1 MNNLEKILFKY
12 DEYGNVLLQLFLL
25 FKNTSHLVKINFIIN
40 KTIQS
45 FFFLLFVGLLS
56 IVQAQEISDTK
67 FGKGMI
73 NFIAKDSS
81 FSVKFAPRI
90 QSRFQSQWDYNEE
103 EYDDAELNFLVRRA
117 RLKFGGFAFTPK
129 LKYKIE
135 LGLSN
140 RDLSGASVYNRNTPR
155 YILDAVVMWNFHEN
169 FELWAGQTKLPGN
182 IERVVS
188 SANLQLIDRSLLNS
202 KFNIDRDM
210 GIQLRHKTKL
220 GGNWISREKF
230 SISQGEGRNITEGN
244 IGGLQYTSRLELLP
258 FGEFSSKGDYSQ
270 GDLKRE
276 KSIKA
281 MFGFTYDINNNA
293 VKNRSNMG
301 SYMTQSNGGLF
312 ETDIT
317 TVFIDGVI
325 KYNGFSLTGE
335 YASRNAD
342 TIEALEAD
350 GRTKTGAVVGA
361 GSAINFQGSYLF
373 KNNVEMTLRY
383 TNVDFKEVTRL
394 SDLQQITYGISK
406 YVVGHSLKI
415 QADLSFSQSSSMR
428 DFVLFRTG
436 FDLHF

>member
-1 MNNLEKILFKY
+1 MKQLILS
-12 DEYGNVLLQLFLL
+12 FLL
-25 FKNTSHLVKINFIIN
+25 IPL
-40 KTIQS
+40 
-45 FFFLLFVGLLS
+45 GLSL
-56 IVQAQEISDTK
+56 QAQEISDTK
-67 FGKGMI
+67 FGNGMI

-81 FSVKFAPRI
+81 FSVKFAPRV
-90 QSRFQSQWDYNEE
+90 QSRYQSEWSYNGEDY
-103 EYDDAELNFLVRRA
+103 DPVDINFSVRRA
-117 RLKFGGFAFTPK
+117 RLKFGGFAFSPK
-129 LKYKIE
+129 IKYKIE

-140 RDLSGASVYNRNTPR
+140 RDISGANIYNRNTPR

-210 GIQLRHKTKL
+210 GIQLRHKLRL
-220 GGNWISREKF
+220 GGNWIIKEKF

-281 MFGFTYDINNNA
+281 MFGFTYDINENA
-293 VKNRSNMG
+293 VKSRSNMG
-301 SYMTQSNGGLF
+301 SYLIQSSGGLF

-317 TVFIDGVI
+317 TIFLDGVI
-325 KYNGFSLTGE
+325 KYNGFALTGE
-335 YASRNAD
+335 YANRDAD
-342 TIEALEAD
+342 QIEALEED
-350 GRTKTGAVVGA
+350 GKTKTGAVVGA
-361 GSAINFQGSYLF
+361 GSASNIQGSYLF
-373 KNNVEMTLRY
+373 KNNFEITARY
-383 TNVDFKEVTRL
+383 TNINFKKITRL
-394 SDLQQITYGISK
+394 SDLKQITFGVSK
-406 YVVGHSLKI
+406 YIVGHSLKI
-415 QADLSFSQSSSMR
+415 QADISLLNASGIK
-428 DFVLFRTG
+428 DNVLFRTG

>member
-1 MNNLEKILFKY
+1 MIKAKKY
-12 DEYGNVLLQLFLL
+12 
-25 FKNTSHLVKINFIIN
+25 
-40 KTIQS
+40 
-45 FFFLLFVGLLS
+45 FFLLCVVLTSL
-56 IVQAQEISDTK
+56 VQAQEISDTK

-90 QSRFQSQWDYNEE
+90 QSRYQSQWDFDGE
-103 EYDDAELNFLVRRA
+103 EYGDPDLNFIVRRA

-129 LKYKIE
+129 LKYKME

-140 RDLSGASVYNRNTPR
+140 RDISGASIYNKNTPR
-155 YILDAVVMWNFHEN
+155 YILDAVIMWNFHEN

-210 GIQLRHKTKL
+210 GIQLRHKTKW
-220 GGNWISREKF
+220 GGNFVTREKF
-230 SISQGEGRNITEGN
+230 SISQGEGRNITVGN
-244 IGGLQYTSRLELLP
+244 LGGIQYTSRLELLP

-276 KSIKA
+276 KSVKA

-301 SYMTQSNGGLF
+301 SYMTQSGGGLF
-312 ETDIT
+312 ETDIE
-317 TVFIDGVI
+317 TVFIDGVV
-325 KYNGFSLTGE
+325 KYKGFALTWE
-335 YASRNAD
+335 YAHRDAD

-350 GRTKTGAVVGA
+350 GSTKTGAVVGA

-415 QADLSFSQSSSMR
+415 QADLTFSQSDATR
-428 DFVLFRTG
+428 DYVLFRTG

>member
-1 MNNLEKILFKY
+1 M
-12 DEYGNVLLQLFLL
+12 
-25 FKNTSHLVKINFIIN
+25 N

-45 FFFLLFVGLLS
+45 FFLLFVGLLS

-325 KYNGFSLTGE
+325 KYNGFALTGE

-350 GRTKTGAVVGA
+350 GRTKTGAEVGA
-361 GSAINFQGSYLF
+361 GSAINFQGSYLL

-415 QADLSFSQSSSMR
+415 QADLTFSQSDATR
-428 DFVLFRTG
+428 DYVLFRTG

>member
-1 MNNLEKILFKY
+1 MKQLILSF
-12 DEYGNVLLQLFLL
+12 LFIPL
-25 FKNTSHLVKINFIIN
+25 
-40 KTIQS
+40 
-45 FFFLLFVGLLS
+45 GLLL
-56 IVQAQEISDTK
+56 QAQEISDTK
-67 FGKGMI
+67 FGNGMI

-81 FSVKFAPRI
+81 FSVKFAPRV
-90 QSRFQSQWDYNEE
+90 QSRYQSEWSYDGEDY
-103 EYDDAELNFLVRRA
+103 DPADINFSVRRA
-117 RLKFGGFAFTPK
+117 RLKFGGFAFSPK

-140 RDLSGASVYNRNTPR
+140 RDISGANIYNRNTPR
-155 YILDAVVMWNFHEN
+155 YILDAVVMWNFHEK

-202 KFNIDRDM
+202 KFNIDRDI
-210 GIQLRHKTKL
+210 GIQLRHKLRL
-220 GGNWISREKF
+220 GGNWIIKEKF

-281 MFGFTYDINNNA
+281 MLGFTYDINENA
-293 VKNRSNMG
+293 VKSRSNMG
-301 SYMTQSNGGLF
+301 SYLIQSSGGLF

-317 TVFIDGVI
+317 TIFLDGVI
-325 KYNGFSLTGE
+325 KYNGFALTGE
-335 YASRNAD
+335 YANRDAD
-342 TIEALEAD
+342 QIEALEED

-361 GSAINFQGSYLF
+361 GSASNIQGSYLF
-373 KNNVEMTLRY
+373 KNNFEITARY
-383 TNVDFKEVTRL
+383 TNINFKKITRL
-394 SDLQQITYGISK
+394 SDLNQITFGVSK

-415 QADLSFSQSSSMR
+415 QADISLLNASGIK
-428 DFVLFRTG
+428 DNLLFRTG

>member
-1 MNNLEKILFKY
+1 MKQLILSF
-12 DEYGNVLLQLFLL
+12 LFIPL
-25 FKNTSHLVKINFIIN
+25 
-40 KTIQS
+40 
-45 FFFLLFVGLLS
+45 GLLL
-56 IVQAQEISDTK
+56 QAQEISDTK
-67 FGKGMI
+67 FGNGMI

-81 FSVKFAPRI
+81 FSVKFAPRV
-90 QSRFQSQWDYNEE
+90 QSRYQSEWSYDGEDY
-103 EYDDAELNFLVRRA
+103 DPADINFSVRRA
-117 RLKFGGFAFTPK
+117 RLKFGGFAFSPK

-140 RDLSGASVYNRNTPR
+140 RDISGANVYNRNTPR
-155 YILDAVVMWNFHEN
+155 YILDAVVMWNFYEN

-210 GIQLRHKTKL
+210 GIQLRHKLRL
-220 GGNWISREKF
+220 GGNWIIKEKF

-281 MFGFTYDINNNA
+281 MFGFTYDINENA
-293 VKNRSNMG
+293 VKSRSNMG
-301 SYMTQSNGGLF
+301 SYLIQSSGGLF

-317 TVFIDGVI
+317 TIFLDGVI
-325 KYNGFSLTGE
+325 KYNGFALTGE
-335 YASRNAD
+335 YANRDAD
-342 TIEALEAD
+342 QIEALEED

-361 GSAINFQGSYLF
+361 GSASNIQGSYLF
-373 KNNVEMTLRY
+373 KNNFEITARY
-383 TNVDFKEVTRL
+383 TNINFKKITRL
-394 SDLQQITYGISK
+394 SDLKQITFGVSK

-415 QADLSFSQSSSMR
+415 QADISLLNASGIK
-428 DFVLFRTG
+428 DNVLFRTG

>member
-1 MNNLEKILFKY
+1 MKQLILSF
-12 DEYGNVLLQLFLL
+12 LFIPL
-25 FKNTSHLVKINFIIN
+25 
-40 KTIQS
+40 
-45 FFFLLFVGLLS
+45 GLSL
-56 IVQAQEISDTK
+56 QAQEISDTK
-67 FGKGMI
+67 FGNGMI

-81 FSVKFAPRI
+81 FSVKFAPRV
-90 QSRFQSQWDYNEE
+90 QSRYQSEWSYNGEDY
-103 EYDDAELNFLVRRA
+103 DPADINFSVRRA
-117 RLKFGGFAFTPK
+117 RLKFGGFAFSPK

-140 RDLSGASVYNRNTPR
+140 RDISGANVYNRNTPR

-202 KFNIDRDM
+202 KFNIDRDV
-210 GIQLRHKTKL
+210 GIQLRHKLRL
-220 GGNWISREKF
+220 GGNWIIKEKF

-281 MFGFTYDINNNA
+281 MFGFTYDINENA
-293 VKNRSNMG
+293 VKSRSNMG
-301 SYMTQSNGGLF
+301 SYLIQSSGGLF

-317 TVFIDGVI
+317 TIFLDGVI
-325 KYNGFSLTGE
+325 KYNGFALTGE
-335 YASRNAD
+335 YANRDAD
-342 TIEALEAD
+342 QIEALEED
-350 GRTKTGAVVGA
+350 GRTKTGALVGA
-361 GSAINFQGSYLF
+361 GSASNIQGSYLF
-373 KNNVEMTLRY
+373 KNNFEITARY
-383 TNVDFKEVTRL
+383 TNINFKEITRL
-394 SDLQQITYGISK
+394 SDLKQITFGVSK

-415 QADLSFSQSSSMR
+415 QADISLLNASGIK
-428 DFVLFRTG
+428 DNLLFRTG

>member
-1 MNNLEKILFKY
+1 MKQLILSF
-12 DEYGNVLLQLFLL
+12 LFIPL
-25 FKNTSHLVKINFIIN
+25 
-40 KTIQS
+40 
-45 FFFLLFVGLLS
+45 GLSL
-56 IVQAQEISDTK
+56 QAQEISDTK
-67 FGKGMI
+67 FGNGMI

-81 FSVKFAPRI
+81 FSVKFAPRV
-90 QSRFQSQWDYNEE
+90 QSRYQSEWSYNGEDY
-103 EYDDAELNFLVRRA
+103 DPVDINFSVRRA
-117 RLKFGGFAFTPK
+117 RLKFGGFAFSPK

-140 RDLSGASVYNRNTPR
+140 RDISGANVYNRNTPR
-155 YILDAVVMWNFHEN
+155 YILDAVVMWNFYEK

-210 GIQLRHKTKL
+210 GIQLRHKLRL
-220 GGNWISREKF
+220 GGNWIIKEKF

-276 KSIKA
+276 KLIKA
-281 MFGFTYDINNNA
+281 MFGFTYDINENA
-293 VKNRSNMG
+293 VKSRSNMG
-301 SYMTQSNGGLF
+301 SYLIQSSGGLF

-317 TVFIDGVI
+317 TIFLDGVI
-325 KYNGFSLTGE
+325 KYNGFALTGE
-335 YASRNAD
+335 YANRDAD
-342 TIEALEAD
+342 QIEALEED
-350 GRTKTGAVVGA
+350 GKTKTGAVVGA
-361 GSAINFQGSYLF
+361 GSASNIQGSYLF
-373 KNNVEMTLRY
+373 KNNFEITARY
-383 TNVDFKEVTRL
+383 TNINFKEITRL
-394 SDLQQITYGISK
+394 SDLKQITFGVSK

-415 QADLSFSQSSSMR
+415 QADISLLNASGIK
-428 DFVLFRTG
+428 DNVLFRTG

>member
-1 MNNLEKILFKY
+1 MKQLILSF
-12 DEYGNVLLQLFLL
+12 LFIPL
-25 FKNTSHLVKINFIIN
+25 
-40 KTIQS
+40 
-45 FFFLLFVGLLS
+45 GLSL
-56 IVQAQEISDTK
+56 QAQEISDTK
-67 FGKGMI
+67 FGNGMI

-81 FSVKFAPRI
+81 FSVKFAPRV
-90 QSRFQSQWDYNEE
+90 QSRYQSEWSYNGEDYDPANI
-103 EYDDAELNFLVRRA
+103 NFSVRRA
-117 RLKFGGFAFTPK
+117 RLKFGGFAFSPK

-140 RDLSGASVYNRNTPR
+140 RDISGANVYNRNTPR
-155 YILDAVVMWNFHEN
+155 YILDAVVMWNFYEK
-169 FELWAGQTKLPGN
+169 FELWAGQAKLPGN

-210 GIQLRHKTKL
+210 GIQLRHKLRL
-220 GGNWISREKF
+220 GGNWIIKEKF

-281 MFGFTYDINNNA
+281 MFGFTYDINENA
-293 VKNRSNMG
+293 VKSRSNMG
-301 SYMTQSNGGLF
+301 SYLIQSSGGLF

-317 TVFIDGVI
+317 TIFLDGVI
-325 KYNGFSLTGE
+325 KYNGFALTGE
-335 YASRNAD
+335 YANRDAD
-342 TIEALEAD
+342 QIEALEED

-361 GSAINFQGSYLF
+361 GSASNIQGSYLF
-373 KNNVEMTLRY
+373 KNNFEITARY
-383 TNVDFKEVTRL
+383 TNINFKEITRL
-394 SDLQQITYGISK
+394 SDLKQITFGVSK

-415 QADLSFSQSSSMR
+415 QADISLLNASGIK
-428 DFVLFRTG
+428 DNVLFRTG

>member
-1 MNNLEKILFKY
+1 MKQLISSFLFIPFC
-12 DEYGNVLLQLFLL
+12 LLL
-25 FKNTSHLVKINFIIN
+25 
-40 KTIQS
+40 
-45 FFFLLFVGLLS
+45 
-56 IVQAQEISDTK
+56 QAQEISDTK
-67 FGKGMI
+67 FGNGMI

-81 FSVKFAPRI
+81 FSVKFAPRV
-90 QSRFQSQWDYNEE
+90 QSRYQSEWSYNGEDY
-103 EYDDAELNFLVRRA
+103 DPADINFSVRRA
-117 RLKFGGFAFTPK
+117 RLKFGGFAFSPK

-140 RDLSGASVYNRNTPR
+140 RDISGANVYNRNTPR

-210 GIQLRHKTKL
+210 GIQLRHKLRL
-220 GGNWISREKF
+220 GGNWIIKEKF

-281 MFGFTYDINNNA
+281 MFGFTYDINENA
-293 VKNRSNMG
+293 VKSRSNMG
-301 SYMTQSNGGLF
+301 SYLIQSSGGLF

-317 TVFIDGVI
+317 TIFLDGVI
-325 KYNGFSLTGE
+325 KYNGFALTGE
-335 YASRNAD
+335 YANRDAD
-342 TIEALEAD
+342 QIEALEED

-361 GSAINFQGSYLF
+361 GSASNIQGSYLF
-373 KNNVEMTLRY
+373 KNNFEITARY
-383 TNVDFKEVTRL
+383 TNINFKKITRL
-394 SDLQQITYGISK
+394 SDLKQITFGVSK

-415 QADLSFSQSSSMR
+415 QADISLLNASGIK
-428 DFVLFRTG
+428 DNVLFRTG

>member
-1 MNNLEKILFKY
+1 MKQLISSFLFIP
-12 DEYGNVLLQLFLL
+12 F
-25 FKNTSHLVKINFIIN
+25 
-40 KTIQS
+40 
-45 FFFLLFVGLLS
+45 GLLL
-56 IVQAQEISDTK
+56 QAQEISDTK
-67 FGKGMI
+67 FGNGMI

-90 QSRFQSQWDYNEE
+90 QSRYQSEWSYNGEDY
-103 EYDDAELNFLVRRA
+103 DPADINFSVRRA
-117 RLKFGGFAFTPK
+117 RLKFGGFAFSPK

-140 RDLSGASVYNRNTPR
+140 RDISGANVYNRNTPR
-155 YILDAVVMWNFHEN
+155 YILDAVVMWNFYEK

-210 GIQLRHKTKL
+210 GIQLRHKLRL
-220 GGNWISREKF
+220 GGNWIIKEKF

-281 MFGFTYDINNNA
+281 MFGFTYDINENA
-293 VKNRSNMG
+293 VKSRSNMG
-301 SYMTQSNGGLF
+301 SYLIQSSGGLF

-317 TVFIDGVI
+317 TIFLDGVI
-325 KYNGFSLTGE
+325 KYNGFALTGE
-335 YASRNAD
+335 YANRDAD
-342 TIEALEAD
+342 QIEALEED

-361 GSAINFQGSYLF
+361 GSASNIQGSYLF
-373 KNNVEMTLRY
+373 KNNFEITARY
-383 TNVDFKEVTRL
+383 TNINFKEITRL
-394 SDLQQITYGISK
+394 SDLKQITFGVSK

-415 QADLSFSQSSSMR
+415 QADISLLNASGIK
-428 DFVLFRTG
+428 DNVLFRTG

>member
-1 MNNLEKILFKY
+1 MKQLILSF
-12 DEYGNVLLQLFLL
+12 LFIPL
-25 FKNTSHLVKINFIIN
+25 
-40 KTIQS
+40 
-45 FFFLLFVGLLS
+45 GLSL
-56 IVQAQEISDTK
+56 QAQEISDTK
-67 FGKGMI
+67 FGNGMI

-81 FSVKFAPRI
+81 FSVKFAPRV
-90 QSRFQSQWDYNEE
+90 QSRYQSEWSYNGEDY
-103 EYDDAELNFLVRRA
+103 DPVDINFSVRRA
-117 RLKFGGFAFTPK
+117 RLKFGGFAFSPK

-140 RDLSGASVYNRNTPR
+140 RDISGANVYNRNTPR

-210 GIQLRHKTKL
+210 GIQLRHKLRL
-220 GGNWISREKF
+220 GGNWIIKEKF

-281 MFGFTYDINNNA
+281 MFGFTYDINENA
-293 VKNRSNMG
+293 VKSRSNMG
-301 SYMTQSNGGLF
+301 SYLIQSSGGLF

-317 TVFIDGVI
+317 TIFLDGVV
-325 KYNGFSLTGE
+325 KYNGFALTGE
-335 YASRNAD
+335 YANRDAD
-342 TIEALEAD
+342 QIEALEED

-361 GSAINFQGSYLF
+361 GSASNIQGSYLF
-373 KNNVEMTLRY
+373 KNNFEITARY
-383 TNVDFKEVTRL
+383 TNINFKEITRL
-394 SDLQQITYGISK
+394 SDLKQITFGVSK
-406 YVVGHSLKI
+406 YIVGHSLKI
-415 QADLSFSQSSSMR
+415 QADISLLNASGIK
-428 DFVLFRTG
+428 DNVLFRTG

>member
-1 MNNLEKILFKY
+1 MKKLIL
-12 DEYGNVLLQLFLL
+12 
-25 FKNTSHLVKINFIIN
+25 
-40 KTIQS
+40 S
-45 FFFLLFVGLLS
+45 FLFVSLGLSL
-56 IVQAQEISDTK
+56 QAQEINDNK
-67 FGKGMI
+67 FGNGMI

-90 QSRFQSQWDYNEE
+90 QSRYQTEWSYYEE
-103 EYDDAELNFLVRRA
+103 NYDPVDINFSVRRA
-117 RLKFGGFAFTPK
+117 RLKFDGFAFSPK

-140 RDLSGASVYNRNTPR
+140 RDISGASAYNRNTPR
-155 YILDAVVMWNFHEN
+155 YILDAVVIWNFHEN

-210 GIQLRHKTKL
+210 GIQLRHKSRF
-220 GGNWISREKF
+220 GGNWIIKEKF

-281 MFGFTYDINNNA
+281 MFGFTYDINENA
-293 VKNRSNMG
+293 VKSRSNMG
-301 SYMTQSNGGLF
+301 SYMIQSSGGLF

-317 TVFIDGVI
+317 TIFLDGII
-325 KYNGFSLTGE
+325 KYNGYAFMGE
-335 YASRNAD
+335 YANRDAD
-342 TIEALEAD
+342 QIEALEED

-361 GSAINFQGSYLF
+361 GSALNIQGSYLF
-373 KNNVEMTLRY
+373 KSNFEITARY
-383 TNVDFKEVTRL
+383 TNINFKEITRL
-394 SDLQQITYGISK
+394 SDLKQITFGVSK

-415 QADLSFSQSSSMR
+415 QADISLSNVNR
-428 DFVLFRTG
+428 IKNNVLFRTG

>member
-1 MNNLEKILFKY
+1 MKQLISSFLFIP
-12 DEYGNVLLQLFLL
+12 F
-25 FKNTSHLVKINFIIN
+25 
-40 KTIQS
+40 
-45 FFFLLFVGLLS
+45 GLLL
-56 IVQAQEISDTK
+56 QAQEISDTK
-67 FGKGMI
+67 FGNGMI

-90 QSRFQSQWDYNEE
+90 QSRYQSKWSYDGEDY
-103 EYDDAELNFLVRRA
+103 DPADINFSVRRA
-117 RLKFGGFAFTPK
+117 RLKFGGFAFSPK

-140 RDLSGASVYNRNTPR
+140 RDISGANVYNRNTPR
-155 YILDAVVMWNFHEN
+155 YILDAVVMWNFHEK

-210 GIQLRHKTKL
+210 GIQLRHKLRL
-220 GGNWISREKF
+220 GGNWIIKEKF

-281 MFGFTYDINNNA
+281 MFGFTYDINENA
-293 VKNRSNMG
+293 VKSRSNMG
-301 SYMTQSNGGLF
+301 SYLIQSSGGLF

-317 TVFIDGVI
+317 TIFLDGVI
-325 KYNGFSLTGE
+325 KYNGFALTGE
-335 YASRNAD
+335 YANRDAD
-342 TIEALEAD
+342 QIEALEED

-361 GSAINFQGSYLF
+361 GSASNIQGSYLF
-373 KNNVEMTLRY
+373 KNNFEITARY
-383 TNVDFKEVTRL
+383 TNINFKEITRL
-394 SDLQQITYGISK
+394 SDLKQITFGVSK

-415 QADLSFSQSSSMR
+415 QADISLLNASGIK
-428 DFVLFRTG
+428 DNVLFRTG

>member
-1 MNNLEKILFKY
+1 MKQLISSFLFIP
-12 DEYGNVLLQLFLL
+12 L
-25 FKNTSHLVKINFIIN
+25 
-40 KTIQS
+40 
-45 FFFLLFVGLLS
+45 GLLL
-56 IVQAQEISDTK
+56 QAQEISDTK
-67 FGKGMI
+67 FGNGMI

-90 QSRFQSQWDYNEE
+90 QSRYQSEWSYNGEDYDPANI
-103 EYDDAELNFLVRRA
+103 NFSVRRA
-117 RLKFGGFAFTPK
+117 RLKFGGFAFSPK

-140 RDLSGASVYNRNTPR
+140 RDISGANVYNRNTPR

-202 KFNIDRDM
+202 KFNIDRDV
-210 GIQLRHKTKL
+210 GIQLRHKLRL
-220 GGNWISREKF
+220 GGNWIIKEKF

-281 MFGFTYDINNNA
+281 MFGFTYDINENA
-293 VKNRSNMG
+293 VKSRSNMG
-301 SYMTQSNGGLF
+301 SYLIQSSGGLF

-317 TVFIDGVI
+317 TIFLDGVI
-325 KYNGFSLTGE
+325 KYNGFALTGE
-335 YASRNAD
+335 YANRDAD
-342 TIEALEAD
+342 QIEALEED

-361 GSAINFQGSYLF
+361 GSASNIQGSYLF
-373 KNNVEMTLRY
+373 KNNFEITARY
-383 TNVDFKEVTRL
+383 TNINFKEITRL
-394 SDLQQITYGISK
+394 SDLKQITFGVSK

-415 QADLSFSQSSSMR
+415 QACP
-428 DFVLFRTG
+428 
-436 FDLHF
+436 

>member
-1 MNNLEKILFKY
+1 MMLKAKQFTL
-12 DEYGNVLLQLFLL
+12 VLCVIFSSFL
-25 FKNTSHLVKINFIIN
+25 K
-40 KTIQS
+40 
-45 FFFLLFVGLLS
+45 
-56 IVQAQEISDTK
+56 AQEISDTK

-90 QSRFQSQWDYNEE
+90 QSRYQGQWDYDGE
-103 EYDDAELNFLVRRA
+103 EYGEANLNFIVRRA

-129 LKYKIE
+129 LKYKME

-140 RDLSGASVYNRNTPR
+140 RDISGASIYNRNTPR
-155 YILDAVVMWNFHEN
+155 YILDAVIMWNFHEN

-210 GIQLRHKTKL
+210 GVQLRHKTKL
-220 GGNWISREKF
+220 GGKFVTREKF
-230 SISQGEGRNITEGN
+230 SISQGEGRNITVGN
-244 IGGLQYTSRLELLP
+244 LGGLQYTSRLELLP

-301 SYMTQSNGGLF
+301 SYMTQADGGLF
-312 ETDIT
+312 ETDIE

-325 KYNGFSLTGE
+325 KYNGLALTGE
-335 YASRNAD
+335 YAYRNAE

-350 GRTKTGAVVGA
+350 CRTKTGAVVGA
-361 GSAINFQGSYLF
+361 GSAINFQGSYLL

-394 SDLQQITYGISK
+394 SDLKQITYGISK

-415 QADLSFSQSSSMR
+415 QADLTFSQSDTTR
-428 DFVLFRTG
+428 DYVLFRTG

>member
-1 MNNLEKILFKY
+1 MKQLILSF
-12 DEYGNVLLQLFLL
+12 LFIPL
-25 FKNTSHLVKINFIIN
+25 
-40 KTIQS
+40 
-45 FFFLLFVGLLS
+45 GLSL
-56 IVQAQEISDTK
+56 QAQEISDTK
-67 FGKGMI
+67 FGNGMI

-81 FSVKFAPRI
+81 FSVKFAPRV
-90 QSRFQSQWDYNEE
+90 QSRYQSEWSYNGEDY
-103 EYDDAELNFLVRRA
+103 DPVDINFSVRRA
-117 RLKFGGFAFTPK
+117 RLKFGGFAFSPK

-140 RDLSGASVYNRNTPR
+140 RDISGANVYNRNTPR
-155 YILDAVVMWNFHEN
+155 YILDAVVMWNFYEK

-210 GIQLRHKTKL
+210 GIQLRHKLRL
-220 GGNWISREKF
+220 GGNWIIKEKF

-281 MFGFTYDINNNA
+281 MFGFTYDINENA
-293 VKNRSNMG
+293 VKSRSNMG
-301 SYMTQSNGGLF
+301 SYLIQSSGGLF

-317 TVFIDGVI
+317 TIFLDGVI
-325 KYNGFSLTGE
+325 KYNGFALTGE
-335 YASRNAD
+335 YANRDAD
-342 TIEALEAD
+342 QIEALEKD
-350 GRTKTGAVVGA
+350 GKTKTGAVVGA
-361 GSAINFQGSYLF
+361 GSASNIQGSYLF
-373 KNNVEMTLRY
+373 KNNFEITARY
-383 TNVDFKEVTRL
+383 TNINFKKITRL
-394 SDLQQITYGISK
+394 SDLKQITFGVSK
-406 YVVGHSLKI
+406 YIVGHSLKI
-415 QADLSFSQSSSMR
+415 QADISLLNASGIK
-428 DFVLFRTG
+428 DNVLFRTG

>member
-1 MNNLEKILFKY
+1 MKQLILSF
-12 DEYGNVLLQLFLL
+12 LFIPL
-25 FKNTSHLVKINFIIN
+25 
-40 KTIQS
+40 
-45 FFFLLFVGLLS
+45 GLSL
-56 IVQAQEISDTK
+56 QAQEISDTK
-67 FGKGMI
+67 FGNGMI

-81 FSVKFAPRI
+81 FSVKFAPRV
-90 QSRFQSQWDYNEE
+90 QSRYQSEWSYNGEDY
-103 EYDDAELNFLVRRA
+103 DPADINFSVRRA
-117 RLKFGGFAFTPK
+117 RLKFGGFAFSPK

-140 RDLSGASVYNRNTPR
+140 RDISGANVYNRNTPR
-155 YILDAVVMWNFHEN
+155 YILDAVVMWNFYEK

-202 KFNIDRDM
+202 KFNIDRDI
-210 GIQLRHKTKL
+210 GIQLRHKLRL
-220 GGNWISREKF
+220 GGNWIIKEKF

-281 MFGFTYDINNNA
+281 MFGFTYDINENA
-293 VKNRSNMG
+293 VKSRSNMG
-301 SYMTQSNGGLF
+301 SYLIQSSGGLF

-317 TVFIDGVI
+317 TIFLDGVI
-325 KYNGFSLTGE
+325 KYNGFALTGE
-335 YASRNAD
+335 YANRDAD
-342 TIEALEAD
+342 QIEALEED

-361 GSAINFQGSYLF
+361 GSASNIQGSYLF
-373 KNNVEMTLRY
+373 KNNFEITARY
-383 TNVDFKEVTRL
+383 TNINFKEITRL
-394 SDLQQITYGISK
+394 SDLKQITFGVSK

-415 QADLSFSQSSSMR
+415 QADISLLNASGIK
-428 DFVLFRTG
+428 DNLLFRTG

>member
-1 MNNLEKILFKY
+1 MKQLISSFLFIP
-12 DEYGNVLLQLFLL
+12 L
-25 FKNTSHLVKINFIIN
+25 
-40 KTIQS
+40 
-45 FFFLLFVGLLS
+45 GLLL
-56 IVQAQEISDTK
+56 QAQEISDTK
-67 FGKGMI
+67 FGNGMI

-90 QSRFQSQWDYNEE
+90 QSRYQSEWSYNGEDY
-103 EYDDAELNFLVRRA
+103 DPADINFSVRRA
-117 RLKFGGFAFTPK
+117 RLKFGGFAFSPK

-140 RDLSGASVYNRNTPR
+140 RDISGANVYNRNTPR
-155 YILDAVVMWNFHEN
+155 YILDAVVMWNFHEK

-202 KFNIDRDM
+202 KFNIDRDV
-210 GIQLRHKTKL
+210 GIQLRHKLRL
-220 GGNWISREKF
+220 GGNWIIKEKF

-281 MFGFTYDINNNA
+281 MFGFTYDINENA
-293 VKNRSNMG
+293 VKSRSNMG
-301 SYMTQSNGGLF
+301 SYLIQSSGGLF

-317 TVFIDGVI
+317 TIFLDGVI
-325 KYNGFSLTGE
+325 KYNGFALTGE
-335 YASRNAD
+335 YANRDAD
-342 TIEALEAD
+342 QIEALEED

-361 GSAINFQGSYLF
+361 GSASNIQGSYLF
-373 KNNVEMTLRY
+373 KNNFEITARY
-383 TNVDFKEVTRL
+383 TNINFKEITRL
-394 SDLQQITYGISK
+394 SDLKQITFGVSK

-415 QADLSFSQSSSMR
+415 QADISLLNASGIK
-428 DFVLFRTG
+428 DNVLFRTG